1 MANQF
6 IKTVTTQTVAHKE
19 NGMGPCGINMSTKP
33 TQKGEIQLVIG
44 AKFDKRESSY
54 INTRGLRDL
63 AKQLIEIADVMDEEV
78 CGF

>member
-1 MANQF
+1 MANNF

-19 NGMGPCGINMSTKP
+19 NANGPCGIIMSTKP

-44 AKFDKRESSY
+44 ASFDKRSCCY

-78 CGF
+78 FGF